1 MCSNNETI
9 IKKQETNQ
17 IQSQTIE
24 TEYKMT

>member
-1 MCSNNETI
+1 MFSNNKTI

>member
-1 MCSNNETI
+1 MCRNNKTI

>member
-1 MCSNNETI
+1 MCSNNKTM